1 MILQIASLLD
11 ASFPEFLEIF
21 FQRREYLYE
30 LLIQHFVLSLASII
44 IIVIIGTGTGIA
56 LLTYKGIR
64 QVVLGFVNF
73 IYTIPSI
80 AMFGLFIPLVG
91 IGFVNAM
98 VVLVIYGL
106 LPMIR
111 NTYTGLNEVDPLY
124 IDAAKGMGA
133 TPSQIFFKVRWPLAF
148 PTILSG
154 FRTMVVMTIALA
166 GLASFIGAGGLGQ
179 AIYRGINT
187 NNSSLILAGS
197 ISIALLALITDLII
211 GIFEKRVRSRKSHSR
226 RNKLFTAFA
235 ILFLIIIPLLLFIF
249 SGRGNRI
256 GRSSEIVVA
265 SKPTAEQYI
274 LAEIIA
280 RLIEEK
286 TSLTVKRTFGIGGGT
301 SNIHPA
307 MLSGEIDIYP
317 EYTGT
322 AWLFVLKKQKI
333 INPDTLFNDLSE
345 IYSKEYQLTWVTR
358 FGFNNTFTLTMYD
371 TTASRD
377 GIKTISDLASKSR
390 RYRFGAEFDFFERDD
405 GYPGLSGV
413 YSLNFRKIVELDI
426 NLKFDALENRTVDI
440 INAFSTDS
448 RIKQMNLR
456 ILRDDKNYF
465 PAYQAG
471 IVVRNETLKNHP
483 ELEPLLVKL
492 SNSIDDST
500 MTMLNYEVEI
510 NKKSTE
516 AVAYNFLRSK
526 ELVK

>member
-1 MILQIASLLD
+1 MVSSLTASI
-11 ASFPEFLEIF
+11 PEFLEIF

-30 LLIQHFVLSLASII
+30 LLIQHFVLSLASVV
-44 IIVIIGTGTGIA
+44 IIVFIGTGTGIA
-56 LLTYKGIR
+56 LLKYKGIR

-91 IGFVNAM
+91 IGFVNAL

-124 IDAAKGMGA
+124 IDVAKGMGA
-133 TPSQIFFKVRWPLAF
+133 TPSQIFFRVRWPLAF

-197 ISIALLALITDLII
+197 ISVALLALVTDLII
-211 GIFEKRVRSRKSHSR
+211 GIFEKRVRSRKSHSP
-226 RNKLFTAFA
+226 RNKLFAAFA
-235 ILFLIIIPLLLFIF
+235 ALFFFITPLLLFIF
-249 SGRGNRI
+249 SRQGNRVS
-256 GRSSEIVVA
+256 RSSEIVVA

-274 LAEIIA
+274 LGEIIA
-280 RLIEEK
+280 RLIEEN
-286 TSLTVKRTFGIGGGT
+286 TDIHVKRTFGIGGGT

-333 INPDTLFNDLSE
+333 SNADTLFNALSE
-345 IYSKEYQLTWVTR
+345 MYNKEFQLTWVTR
-358 FGFNNTFTLTMYD
+358 FGFNNTFTLAMYD
-371 TTASRD
+371 ITASRA
-377 GIKTISDLASKSR
+377 GFTTISDLAQKSN
-390 RYRFGAEFDFFERDD
+390 RYRFGAEFDFFERED
-405 GYPGLSGV
+405 GFYGLSRV

-426 NLKFDALENRTVDI
+426 NLKFNALENGTVDVI
-440 INAFSTDS
+440 DAFSTDS

-456 ILRDDKNYF
+456 SLRDDKKYF
-465 PAYQAG
+465 PSYQAG

-483 ELEPLLVKL
+483 QLEPLLAKL
-492 SNSIDDST
+492 DNTIDDST

-516 AVAYNFLRSK
+516 EVAYNFLRSK
-526 ELVK
+526 GLVR